1 MLDSTY
7 RSTGYGREAAHASGS
22 HLLFC
27 LGEALVRFDRAPQRH
42 LVEFPSQKPY
52 CDIQTQT
59 RCYEQPENQGRSK
72 GIVSACDR
80 CLRGALRTLG
90 DEEAPADNDDN
101 TNPCPCPP
109 ISAMR
114 MSDGLNSGQSA
125 PR

>member
-27 LGEALVRFDRAPQRH
+27 LEEALVHSVRAPRRH
-42 LVEFPSQKPY
+42 LVGFPSQKP
-52 CDIQTQT
+52 CRDVETQT
-59 RCYEQPENQGRSK
+59 RCYEQPENQERSK

-101 TNPCPCPP
+101 TNPCSYPP

-114 MSDGLNSGQSA
+114 MSDALSSGQSA